1 MKCLSSHHENA
12 PGLKFCGEC
21 GARLVVV
28 CAACGAANSPEQNFC
43 GECGSKR
50 PTPGRLV
57 TSEGSA
63 DTGER
68 RQLHPPLA
76 AGQIDAPHRMAE
88 LGDLALESGEVIREY
103 RQSYVTLGELNREK
117 SNAVLICIS
126 LTGNHHRLDF
136 LIGPGKAL
144 DPVHYFIIAAD
155 PISNGL
161 STSPSN
167 SGHQPGMRFPRFT
180 IRDMVESQVRLLT
193 RQFGI
198 RRLQA
203 VIGASMGGMQAL
215 QWAVSHPLTMHA
227 CVAMTPMAKTSP
239 WAVLVTE
246 TARSCLMA
254 DPAWTG
260 DGFSAEPLRGWR
272 AYSGLM
278 TALLSRTPAALA
290 EFLPDCAEAHLWF
303 EKIHAQNR
311 MNGFD
316 AHDYLY
322 QSWAYEAHDVGATTG
337 FEGDTEAALGSIKA
351 KTLVLAPPLDL
362 FNPAQTARAAAATI
376 PGAQFIEIPSVQG
389 HQAATSTKPEDAAFL
404 NCVIGEFLEQHARG

>member
-1 MKCLSSHHENA
+1 MAKYN
-12 PGLKFCGEC
+12 
-21 GARLVVV
+21 
-28 CAACGAANSPEQNFC
+28 
-43 GECGSKR
+43 
-50 PTPGRLV
+50 
-57 TSEGSA
+57 
-63 DTGER
+63 
-68 RQLHPPLA
+68 HPPLA
-76 AGQIDAPHRMAE
+76 AGQIDAEHRFAE
-88 LGDLALESGEVIREY
+88 LGDLELESGEVVRDF
-103 RQSYVTLGELNREK
+103 RQSYVTHGELNRDK
-117 SNAVLICIS
+117 SNAVLVCIS

-144 DPVHYFIIAAD
+144 DPARYFIVAAD
-155 PISNGL
+155 PIANGL

-167 SGHQPGMRFPRFT
+167 SVEQPGMRFPRFS
-180 IRDMVESQVRLLT
+180 IRDMVESQHRLLT
-193 RQFGI
+193 RYLGLS
-198 RRLQA
+198 RVEA
-203 VIGASMGGMQAL
+203 VIGASMGGMQVL
-215 QWAVSHPLTMHA
+215 QWAVSHPLFMRT

-260 DGFSAEPLRGWR
+260 DGFSAEPERGWR

-311 MNGFD
+311 ANGFD

-322 QSWAYEAHDVGATTG
+322 QSWAYEAHDVGTTAS
-337 FEGDTEAALGSIKA
+337 FDGDTSAALGSIRA

-362 FNPAQTARAAAATI
+362 FNPAPAARDAAANI
-376 PGAQFIEIPSVQG
+376 PAAQFVEIPSVQG
-389 HQAATSTKPEDAAFL
+389 HLAATSTKSEDAAFL
-404 NCVIGEFLEQHARG
+404 NRAIGNFLKSQNQDL